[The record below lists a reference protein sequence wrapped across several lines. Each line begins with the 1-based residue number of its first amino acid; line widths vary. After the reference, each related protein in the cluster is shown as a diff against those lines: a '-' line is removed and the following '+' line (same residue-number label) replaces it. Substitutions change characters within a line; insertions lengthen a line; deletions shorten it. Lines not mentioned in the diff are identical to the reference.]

1 MTTTEVHDGT
11 LYLSIGRKRQVVETY
26 LSAAITRRD
35 RLLRLALTAGALA
48 AAMTAA
54 PALGGKPL
62 AEWLTITLGL
72 SSPAWQLLCGAAA
85 VCSLTATVATQLMK
99 SHHLDENI
107 AKAQAVRSRLE
118 MLEVAT
124 DAGQISEAEAASEL
138 MKCIESFT
146 P

>member
-1 MTTTEVHDGT
+1 MPATDV
-11 LYLSIGRKRQVVETY
+11 LYLSISSKRDSVQTY
-26 LSAAITRRD
+26 LSAAVARRD
-35 RLLRLALTAGALA
+35 RLLRLTLVSGALA
-48 AAMTAA
+48 AAMTVA

-62 AEWLTITLGL
+62 ATWLTVTLGL

-85 VCSLTATVATQLMK
+85 ICSLTATIATQLMK

-107 AKAQAVRSRLE
+107 AKAQAVRARLE

-124 DAGQISEAEAASEL
+124 GVGQVSEAEAAEEL
-138 MKCIESFT
+138 MKCIQSFT